1 VVLPALYRG
10 STTSGRQLD
19 AEAARSWTTRAAL
32 PVTIDPVVLFFL
44 LGIVARL
51 VRSDLRLPEPIYEA
65 LSVYLLLALGLKG
78 GVELARHATAALLPQ
93 TLAVIALGCV
103 LPLIAFALLR
113 GPARLDRAN
122 AAAIAAHYGSVSVV
136 TFAAGV
142 AWLEARGIAWEPYL
156 TLFLAVMEVPGIV
169 VGVLL
174 ARGAGAGSGMLGL
187 MFREVLAGKSVL
199 LLIGGILIGALL
211 GPQGVAPI
219 KPWFVD
225 LFKGALCLFML
236 ELGLVTGRQLG
247 QIRRSGP
254 RLAVFAL
261 AVPPLFGLAGAGL
274 GTLIGLSAGG
284 AMLLG
289 VLAASASYIAAPAAM
304 RVAVPEANPGLS
316 LPIVLGLTFP
326 FNVCVGLGLYHA
338 LAVWLAR

>member
-1 VVLPALYRG
+1 MSL
-10 STTSGRQLD
+10 
-19 AEAARSWTTRAAL
+19 
-32 PVTIDPVVLFFL
+32 DPVILFFL

-51 VRSDLRLPEPIYEA
+51 LRSDLRLPEPIYEA

-78 GVELARHATAALLPQ
+78 GMELSRHALATLVPQ

-103 LPLIAFALLR
+103 LPLLAYALLR
-113 GPARLDRAN
+113 GPARQGRAD

-142 AWLEARGIAWEPYL
+142 AWLEARAIPWEPYL
-156 TLFLAVMEVPGIV
+156 ALFLAVMEVPGIV

-174 ARGAGAGSGMLGL
+174 ARGAGAGASLGPML
-187 MFREVLAGKSVL
+187 REVLAGKSVL

-211 GPQGVAPI
+211 GPSGMQPL

-225 LFKGALCLFML
+225 LFKGALCIFML

-247 QIRRSGP
+247 QLKRSGA

-261 AVPPLFGLAGAGL
+261 VIPPLFGLAGAVL
-274 GTLIGLSAGG
+274 GAALGLSVGG
-284 AMLLG
+284 TMLLG

-326 FNVCVGLGLYHA
+326 FNVFVGLGLYHSYA
-338 LAVWLAR
+338 IHLVR